1 MLNALKANL
10 LMQYGVELFDTLN
23 PLIELRLILAFT
35 FCAFLPSLIACG
47 RINFKACFAT
57 RNGLSNLVLITSIFA

>member
-1 MLNALKANL
+1 M
-10 LMQYGVELFDTLN
+10 FDTLN
-23 PLIELRLILAFT
+23 PLIELRLNILAFT